1 MGKVLYEISKDII
14 KKARPVAAYLLQ
26 AEESTINFFNGKFK
40 IEATGQELT
49 IQEIAASYS
58 KFNQTDKPLFS
69 EFIQD
74 GRLNAYPYGASG
86 AEIEIE
92 PETGELEI
100 IRYGVVDDCGR
111 AINPMIV
118 HGQTH
123 GGIVQGAGQAI
134 GECAFFDE
142 NSGQLLSGSFMD
154 YMMPRADDMPDMK
167 LGFHS
172 VPCTTNPVGAK
183 GCGEAG
189 AIGSPPAVINAITN
203 ALGVREIDMP
213 ATPLNVW
220 QTLQNATHEDER
232 GE

>member
-1 MGKVLYEISKDII
+1 MMGKVLYEISKDII

-69 EFIQD
+69 EFFQN

-100 IRYGVVDDCGR
+100 IRYGVIDDCGR

-154 YMMPRADDMPDMK
+154 YMLPRADQFPLFDIGTMEIR
-167 LGFHS
+167 
-172 VPCTTNPVGAK
+172 TNTNPLSVK
-183 GCGEAG
+183 GGGEAG
-189 AIGSPPAVINAITN
+189 TVPALAVVANAVLDALSPLKI
-203 ALGVREIDMP
+203 EHFDMP
-213 ATPLNVW
+213 YTASRIWEEIKKVS
-220 QTLQNATHEDER
+220 
-232 GE
+232 